1 MPKTRGESTDC
12 AHEPPSIAQEQKT
25 SEEAV
30 KQNGEQTPKNRPCQE
45 FRLGRIKAVVF
56 ANETEA
62 GTKHNVILRRIY
74 KRDQSAQWEQTDSL
88 GRDDLP
94 LGMEVLRQAWLW
106 IYAGGQAQAKT

>member
-1 MPKTRGESTDC
+1 MPKTRGQSPDC
-12 AHEPPSIAQEQKT
+12 NQQPPSIAQEQQR
-25 SEEAV
+25 SEETKEV
-30 KQNGEQTPKNRPCQE
+30 TRQNGEHSPKSKPMEIRI
-45 FRLGRIKAVVF
+45 GRIKAVVF

-62 GTKHNVILRRIY
+62 GTRHNVVLRRIY

-106 IYAGGQAQAKT
+106 IYAGGQA